1 MLGLTNFASEMERER
16 ARQRT
21 HDAMVRKARAGYVT
35 GNRVYGYTN
44 VEVLAPDGRR
54 AHVRRAIHADEAAV
68 VRRIYELCA
77 AGLGLTRIAKTLN
90 TEHVPPPRN
99 QRTGWA
105 PTAVREILHRPLYR
119 GEIVWGKSQKTVRG
133 GAKAL
138 RRRPESEWLRLDAP
152 DLRIVPADLARA
164 ADERMASTRNVF
176 ARVPNGRLVGH
187 PSRLDL
193 AFPYL
198 LAGLAYCTA
207 CNGALIAQTRDFK
220 KERRHVYG
228 CSYHQKRGMTVCANG
243 VQIAHSIMDRE
254 VLASLSKAFDAR
266 MIEEAV
272 ERALARL
279 RERRAQSLTAG
290 RRWSASWRRSR
301 SRSATW
307 ATPLSAGAPPT
318 SFWRCWRPRAT
329 GRRPSPGS
337 WRGWT
342 TWRACR
348 R

>member
-1 MLGLTNFASEMERER
+1 MPANPPSRHARAYAAKKGWAVNDAHVYNDDGISGALFGDQRPGLARLLNALRPRPPFDVLVMSEESRLGREQIEAAYVLKQITDAGVRVFFYLDDRERTLDNAMDKVMLGLTNFASEMERER

-193 AFPYL
+193 A
-198 LAGLAYCTA
+198 
-207 CNGALIAQTRDFK
+207 
-220 KERRHVYG
+220 
-228 CSYHQKRGMTVCANG
+228 
-243 VQIAHSIMDRE
+243 
-254 VLASLSKAFDAR
+254 
-266 MIEEAV
+266 
-272 ERALARL
+272 
-279 RERRAQSLTAG
+279 
-290 RRWSASWRRSR
+290 
-301 SRSATW
+301 
-307 ATPLSAGAPPT
+307 
-318 SFWRCWRPRAT
+318 PRT
-329 GRRPSPGS
+329 CSPGS
-337 WRGWT
+337 PT
-342 TWRACR
+342 AR
-348 R
+348 RVTGR

>member
-1 MLGLTNFASEMERER
+1 MPANPPSRHARAYAAKKGWAVNDAHVYNDDGISGALFGDQRPGLARLLNALRPRPPFDVLVMSEESRLGREQIEAAYVLKQITDAGVRVFFYLDDRERTLDNAMDKVMLGLTNFASEMERER

-193 AFPYL
+193 A
-198 LAGLAYCTA
+198 
-207 CNGALIAQTRDFK
+207 
-220 KERRHVYG
+220 
-228 CSYHQKRGMTVCANG
+228 
-243 VQIAHSIMDRE
+243 
-254 VLASLSKAFDAR
+254 
-266 MIEEAV
+266 
-272 ERALARL
+272 
-279 RERRAQSLTAG
+279 
-290 RRWSASWRRSR
+290 
-301 SRSATW
+301 
-307 ATPLSAGAPPT
+307 
-318 SFWRCWRPRAT
+318 PRT
-329 GRRPSPGS
+329 YSPGS
-337 WRGWT
+337 PT
-342 TWRACR
+342 AR
-348 R
+348 RVTGR